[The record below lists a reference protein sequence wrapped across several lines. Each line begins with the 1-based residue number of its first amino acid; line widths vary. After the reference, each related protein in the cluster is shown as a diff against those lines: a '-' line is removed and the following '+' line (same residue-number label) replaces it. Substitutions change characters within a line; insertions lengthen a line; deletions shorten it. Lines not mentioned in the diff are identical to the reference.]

1 MIVDNELK
9 SILDYRSKV
18 KGICEVLTRDHMK
31 VAFFGRF
38 VFFVC
43 LYVVKTYK
51 CSKIC
56 ILILIKINFI
66 GYVYFENKIFMIV
79 YHIKY

>member
-1 MIVDNELK
+1 MNTKCPDVINENELK

-38 VFFVC
+38 VILFDYLSLCFV
-43 LYVVKTYK
+43 
-51 CSKIC
+51 
-56 ILILIKINFI
+56 
-66 GYVYFENKIFMIV
+66 
-79 YHIKY
+79 

>member
-1 MIVDNELK
+1 MNNICPDLIVGNELK

-38 VFFVC
+38 VYFLFDC
-43 LYVVKTYK
+43 CCC
-51 CSKIC
+51 CSK
-56 ILILIKINFI
+56 LT
-66 GYVYFENKIFMIV
+66 NKVKFLRTR
-79 YHIKY
+79 YS

>member
-1 MIVDNELK
+1 MKLVVIIINKQFFIIDVNTKCPDVINRDELK

-38 VFFVC
+38 VIIF
-43 LYVVKTYK
+43 K
-51 CSKIC
+51 
-56 ILILIKINFI
+56 LIAKL
-66 GYVYFENKIFMIV
+66 
-79 YHIKY
+79 

>member
-1 MIVDNELK
+1 MSIDVKTKCPDLINEIELK

-38 VFFVC
+38 VILF
-43 LYVVKTYK
+43 K
-51 CSKIC
+51 KIK
-56 ILILIKINFI
+56 L
-66 GYVYFENKIFMIV
+66 
-79 YHIKY
+79 

>member
-1 MIVDNELK
+1 MNIECPDVINEKELK

-38 VFFVC
+38 VVLFQFMFN
-43 LYVVKTYK
+43 KEF
-51 CSKIC
+51 KI
-56 ILILIKINFI
+56 INLMVINFSSHK
-66 GYVYFENKIFMIV
+66 YIV
-79 YHIKY
+79 DDY